1 MKIKAANA
9 SQGKLLAQVKEIKT
23 NQFGYIV
30 AYIFSYTVLIRLLP
44 NFCECIGKWGRSLSE
59 SPGFNHGLVPRVHLG
74 PLCVSF
80 IWVSSN

>member
-23 NQFGYIV
+23 NQ
-30 AYIFSYTVLIRLLP
+30 LRLLP

-59 SPGFNHGLVPRVHLG
+59 SPGFNHGLVPWVRLG